1 MKKTGLSNTKKIILI
16 EYKKVHTME
25 NKKEKNLSTFDKLI
39 QNPKQKEKFDKEYS
53 KFLVKEFLLEA
64 MNENHISVRK
74 LAEESGIS
82 TSIIQ
87 NIKSDKATNVTFSTL
102 NSLMSALGY
111 RVVIE
116 KIAKPKVKAKGKR

>member
-1 MKKTGLSNTKKIILI
+1 
-16 EYKKVHTME
+16 ME
-25 NKKEKNLSTFDKLI
+25 NKKEKSLTTFDKFM
-39 QNPKQKEKFDKEYS
+39 QDPKQKEKFDKEYS

-64 MNENHISVRK
+64 MDENHISVRK

-87 NIKSDKATNVTFSTL
+87 NIKSEKTTNVTFSTL
-102 NSLMSALGY
+102 NSLMTALGY

-116 KIAKPKVKAKGKR
+116 KIDKAKIKSKGKR

>member
-1 MKKTGLSNTKKIILI
+1 
-16 EYKKVHTME
+16 ME
-25 NKKEKNLSTFDKLI
+25 NKKQKHLTTFEILMQD
-39 QNPKQKEKFDKEYS
+39 PKQKEKFDKEYS

-87 NIKSDKATNVTFSTL
+87 NIKSEKSTNITFSTL

-111 RVVIE
+111 RVIIE
-116 KIAKPKVKAKGKR
+116 KIDNTKRKAKEKR

>member
-1 MKKTGLSNTKKIILI
+1 
-16 EYKKVHTME
+16 ME
-25 NKKEKNLSTFDKLI
+25 NKKEKSLTTFDKFM
-39 QNPKQKEKFDKEYS
+39 QDPKQKEKFDKEYS

-87 NIKSDKATNVTFSTL
+87 NIKSEKATNVTFSTL
-102 NSLMSALGY
+102 NSLMTALGY

-116 KIAKPKVKAKGKR
+116 KIDKPKVKPKGKR

>member
-1 MKKTGLSNTKKIILI
+1 MNILEDYQRAHIMKNKTDK
-16 EYKKVHTME
+16 TM
-25 NKKEKNLSTFDKLI
+25 SSFDQFM
-39 QNPKQKEKFDKEYS
+39 QNPKQKEKFDRDYS

-87 NIKSDKATNVTFSTL
+87 NIRSDKATNITFNTL
-102 NSLMSALGY
+102 NSLMAALGY
-111 RVVIE
+111 RVKIE
-116 KIAKPKVKAKGKR
+116 KIETIKIKSAQ